1 MINDDRLI
9 WKATGGTEVKQAT
22 SRVWR
27 LVVRRLAI
35 PVVRY
40 HWAAAEDARRR
51 EDWLTMVRHIQ
62 AVHRWHWQSDES
74 LFLLGSGYSKLERYE
89 EAVDQLRRIEK
100 PLVKG
105 ACEQERWLNLAVSLY
120 HLGRSSEAL
129 EILPASRVEEMFP
142 DYADAAAELRAY
154 IEGEV
159 RSPQEGG

>member
-1 MINDDRLI
+1 
-9 WKATGGTEVKQAT
+9 
-22 SRVWR
+22 
-27 LVVRRLAI
+27 
-35 PVVRY
+35 
-40 HWAAAEDARRR
+40 
-51 EDWLTMVRHIQ
+51 MVRHIQ